1 MFKNKKNSNKLMRAG
16 VKVGDAMTEK
26 PVIVSSLDTI
36 ETCAKKML
44 ENSVGNVIIKE
55 NNSLKG
61 IITEKDFVEKVIA
74 LGKDPKTL
82 RAQDIMEKNLKT
94 ITPDVDIQDAMQK
107 MIKEGIRRLP
117 VVDTKGQLIGILT
130 HRDILKLQPSLF
142 DIFVENIK
150 IKDSIRKTAELDQS
164 DVDDDEEE

>member
-1 MFKNKKNSNKLMRAG
+1 LTRAG

>member
-1 MFKNKKNSNKLMRAG
+1 
-16 VKVGDAMTEK
+16 
-26 PVIVSSLDTI
+26 VIVSSLDTI

>member
-1 MFKNKKNSNKLMRAG
+1 MRAG